1 MQILACVRRTEIR
14 KEVLLHRAH
23 SYARNGQKS
32 SWSMKCW
39 IVCRSMTWCISA
51 NEGGWLGLHRPIV
64 ACGRL
69 PSQHLAGVLSFGQLR
84 PMSAIVVVFHIHR
97 LYFQKQSQLCH
108 CPSPPRQEVFRFLPV
123 DGPGLAVRLVFGPFR
138 LYAELSS
145 TWYESQ
151 LFLRV
156 VVTGKERD
164 RYQGQ
169 DEPEVHIF
177 RVILR
182 AQVSCSSTNT

>member
-1 MQILACVRRTEIR
+1 MQILACLRRTGIR
-14 KEVLLHRAH
+14 MEVLLHRAH

-32 SWSMKCW
+32 SSSMKCW

-51 NEGGWLGLHRPIV
+51 NEGWLGLHRPIV
-64 ACGRL
+64 ACGRW

-84 PMSAIVVVFHIHR
+84 PMSVILEVFRIHR
-97 LYFQKQSQLCH
+97 LYFQKQSKLCH
-108 CPSPPRQEVFRFLPV
+108 CPSPPRREMNGQ
-123 DGPGLAVRLVFGPFR
+123 DGPGPVVRSVFWPFR

-151 LFLRV
+151 LFLGV
-156 VVTGKERD
+156 IVTGTVRD

-169 DEPEVHIF
+169 DELGVHIF
-177 RVILR
+177 RVIPR
-182 AQVSCSSTNT
+182 AQVFWSSTNT